1 MVEELINKLNDL
13 EQQVLALK
21 KENEELK
28 TKLKKLERRI
38 EDIEYDIDLMYEVS
52 DNLR

>member
-1 MVEELINKLNDL
+1 MEELINKLNEL

-38 EDIEYDIDLMYEVS
+38 EDIEHDLDLVYEVS
-52 DNLR
+52 DLLR